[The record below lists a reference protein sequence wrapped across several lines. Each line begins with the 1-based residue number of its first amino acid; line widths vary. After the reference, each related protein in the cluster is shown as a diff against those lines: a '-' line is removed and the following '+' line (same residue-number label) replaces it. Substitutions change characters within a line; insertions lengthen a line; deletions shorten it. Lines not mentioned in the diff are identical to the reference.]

1 MKAISA
7 KALTLS
13 NIVSPP
19 TNVTGHHWLGHVYLS
34 LQALSS
40 MPESAQMPRRHRDYE
55 DSSGSCNSSRTSCSN
70 TDEEEESTN
79 DLQEKKVSIEV
90 GESRQK
96 TSERSSKSVKE
107 IILLLVLIRGQ
118 FGQSPLCCTHSPSFM
133 SQPSIGNHSLD
144 AFYTTMKAS

>member
-13 NIVSPP
+13 NIVFSP
-19 TNVTGHHWLGHVYLS
+19 NVTGHQSLGHVYLS

-55 DSSGSCNSSRTSCSN
+55 DSSGSCNSSRTSGSN

-90 GESRQK
+90 GDSRQK
-96 TSERSSKSVKE
+96 ASERSSKSVKE
-107 IILLLVLIRGQ
+107 IILYRCSSG
-118 FGQSPLCCTHSPSFM
+118 
-133 SQPSIGNHSLD
+133 
-144 AFYTTMKAS
+144 AS